1 MQHWTLAFPLRDAPA
16 VPDGHARRCEDA
28 RTGRSCF
35 SGCQPPHYLDIMSA
49 AWLWLPDVLRPTGL
63 WPCVAVT
70 CWLGGCA
77 SGHHATPDAG
87 AAIEVADPQMYAAPA
102 GEPLAFGVRDG
113 DLRNY
118 FIRQGPVAAHLIA
131 RSGQRPRLLAAFPAS
146 NQGIGVWFTAVP
158 EGAALSLG
166 ETPGAEPSAEGGELT
181 PVVRRAEGRDPSEM
195 RGVRATLA
203 SSASELSTELVLL
216 GNVRTLRDYGYGV
229 CLEDAT
235 QFPTLRN
242 ESIELDATGT
252 MLRIRRQQL
261 GGHWMELAL
270 AGKAGTTLAL
280 RPRQGPARS
289 SCRLGSAGGQP
300 VIVIRAGVGSDI
312 QLELHALA
320 DDQPLTPIAPRDLFV
335 TPPESGTEL
344 SALAFL
350 SYEEKLLA
358 GSWRFL
364 TYFGR
369 DTLLSIWLLLPA
381 LQSQVAEA
389 ALGSVLERVELTRGM
404 PRPEGGTVDVGDVA
418 HEEEVGDFVAY
429 ENSQL
434 VPPPADLRQPR
445 YDYKMIDDDF
455 LLAPLLVALMERL
468 DTAAPA
474 GNPPSPSLASF
485 LSRTRS
491 DGRSFEQAALA
502 NLGLVLRRA
511 RPFADARP
519 PDRARALVS
528 LHDNLSVGQWR
539 DSEMG
544 LAFGRYPFD
553 VNAGLVPGAL
563 SAAATLY
570 ERLGKAAEA
579 TEARRLLT
587 AWQTA
592 LELFRIELPLATA
605 RANVAGYAAAV
616 GLVDSSST
624 IEPEAASATPPGEAT
639 AGEAVRPEETTSNT
653 QQVVEYGIALDQNL
667 RALPVM
673 HSDHGFVLAYAEPPE
688 AYLRHVAALLSRPF
702 PAGLMSPLGVVVANP
717 ALADASFQ
725 VTDPRDRADPADD
738 ASTPLRDLFTTAH
751 YHGTVVWSWQQALL
765 ARGLRRQLTRS
776 DLGEPTRAALENA
789 ECQLWGVIDATRE
802 QSTRELW
809 SWAPGATGQPEL
821 RPFGAG
827 QADADESNAIQL
839 WSTVYLAVHKP
850 TPALNRCGATGVSL

>member
-1 MQHWTLAFPLRDAPA
+1 
-16 VPDGHARRCEDA
+16 
-28 RTGRSCF
+28 
-35 SGCQPPHYLDIMSA
+35 MSA
-49 AWLWLPDVLRPTGL
+49 VWLRVPDVLRLTGR
-63 WPCVAVT
+63 WPCWAVTCYAVT
-70 CWLGGCA
+70 CWLGCA

-87 AAIEVADPQMYAAPA
+87 AAIEPLDPQMDAAPP
-102 GEPLAFGVRDG
+102 GEPLAFGLRDG
-113 DLRNY
+113 ELRNY
-118 FIRQGPVAAHLIA
+118 FVRQGPVAAHLIA
-131 RSGQRPRLLAAFPAS
+131 RSGQRPRLLAAFPAG

-158 EGAALSLG
+158 GGAALSLG
-166 ETPGAEPSAEGGELT
+166 ATPDAEPSADGGELT
-181 PVVRRAEGRDPSEM
+181 PVVRRAGGRDPSEM

-203 SSASELSTELVLL
+203 SSATELSTELVLL

-235 QFPTLRN
+235 QFPALRN

-252 MLRIRRQQL
+252 VLRIRREQL

-270 AGKAGTTLAL
+270 VGQAGTTLAL
-280 RPRQGPARS
+280 RPRQEPARS
-289 SCRLGSAGGQP
+289 SCPLGSAGGQP
-300 VIVIRAGVGSDI
+300 VIVIRAGLGRGV
-312 QLELHALA
+312 QLELLALA
-320 DDQPLTPIAPRDLFV
+320 DDEPLTPIEPRDLFV
-335 TPPESGTEL
+335 TPPESGTER

-369 DTLLSIWLLLPA
+369 DTLLSVWLLLPA

-389 ALGSVLERVELTRGM
+389 ALGSVLERVELSLGV
-404 PRPEGGTVDVGDVA
+404 PRPEGGTVDLGDVA
-418 HEEEVGDFVAY
+418 HEEEIGDFVAY

-455 LLAPLLVALMERL
+455 LLAPLLVALMDQL
-468 DTAAPA
+468 DSTAPA
-474 GNPPSPSLASF
+474 GNPPASSLVSF
-485 LSRTRS
+485 LRRTRS
-491 DGRSFEQAALA
+491 DGHRFEEAALA

-511 RPFADARP
+511 RAFADARP
-519 PDRARALVS
+519 DERARALVS

-563 SAAATLY
+563 HAAATLY
-570 ERLGKAAEA
+570 DRLGMAAEA
-579 TEARRLLT
+579 AEARRLLT
-587 AWQTA
+587 AWQGA

-605 RANVAGYAAAV
+605 RANVASYAAAT
-616 GLVDSSST
+616 GLVDPSSA
-624 IEPEAASATPPGEAT
+624 IEPEAVDAEAASATTPRAAA
-639 AGEAVRPEETTSNT
+639 AGDPARPEETPPRTDP
-653 QQVVEYGIALDQNL
+653 VVEYGIALDQSL
-667 RALPVM
+667 RPLPVM
-673 HSDHGFVLAYAEPPE
+673 HSDHGFVLAFAEPSE
-688 AYLRHVAALLSRPF
+688 AYLRHVAALLARPF
-702 PAGLMSPLGVVVANP
+702 PAGLMSPVGVIVANP
-717 ALADASFQ
+717 ALADASFL
-725 VTDPRDRADPADD
+725 VTDPRDRADPGDD
-738 ASTPLRDLFTTAH
+738 VRIPLRDLFTTAH

-765 ARGLRRQLTRS
+765 ARGLRRQLART
-776 DLGEPTRAALENA
+776 DLGEPTRAALESA
-789 ECQLWGVIDATRE
+789 ECQLWDVIAATRE

-809 SWAPGATGQPEL
+809 SWVPNASAEPEL

-839 WSTVYLAVHKP
+839 WSTVYLAVQKP
-850 TPALNRCGATGVSL
+850 TPALNPRCAAGVSL